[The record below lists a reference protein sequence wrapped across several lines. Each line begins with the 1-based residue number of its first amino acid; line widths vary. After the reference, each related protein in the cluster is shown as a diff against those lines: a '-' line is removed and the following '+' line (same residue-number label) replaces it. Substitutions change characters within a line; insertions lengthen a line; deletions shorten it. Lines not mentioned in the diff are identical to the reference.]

1 MGDGRAPKE
10 DREFKKLFKYLFYT
24 SRGGPTRLLI
34 LNSLLEEPKN
44 ANKLAIELGLNYKTV
59 THHLEVLME
68 NGIIWKDGEGYAS
81 PYKVSNLIVARL
93 YLIRELE
100 GETR

>member
-1 MGDGRAPKE
+1 
-10 DREFKKLFKYLFYT
+10 
-24 SRGGPTRLLI
+24 
-34 LNSLLEEPKN
+34 
-44 ANKLAIELGLNYKTV
+44 
-59 THHLEVLME
+59 LEVLME